1 MTFANL
7 QRVRSLLVAATL
19 LAGGIGIGA
28 ATLRRAGAA
37 SAPPP
42 PPPAAPAKAQ
52 FTGTL
57 KSGVSVELL
66 GVIKGK
72 AIDDWWLPD
81 GTPDYEPVLR
91 KVRFERTRNIAPPGE
106 ERRDHVGV
114 VVRFNLKLR
123 DGSLATSTSEP
134 WFSTA
139 LDADDKPIGDLVV
152 LYNIRK
158 LGGKSEH
165 VRFEFATG
173 PWGRTD
179 VRADAAELGQTRG
192 DVHFREAE
200 TLRGGTYIGLDVQNE
215 RWAQIAGPGAHR
227 LCARDADGKVRVA
240 IPFQGLGKEPP
251 APTEFGF
258 LFADTEP
265 ADLKTFWLERRP
277 ANEWI
282 EFRNVATE
290 PAVETQV
297 RVVTSDDVVPKSPV
311 VPEDRR

>member
-7 QRVRSLLVAATL
+7 QRLRPLLVTATIL
-19 LAGGIGIGA
+19 GGIGIGA
-28 ATLRRAGAA
+28 ATMRRVSAA
-37 SAPPP
+37 APQ
-42 PPPAAPAKAQ
+42 PPAEEAPAPPAKAQ

-91 KVRFERTRNIAPPGE
+91 KVRFERTKNIAPPGE

-123 DGSLATSTSEP
+123 DGSLASSTSEP
-134 WFSTA
+134 WFCTA
-139 LDADDKPIGDLVV
+139 LDADDKPIDDLVV
-152 LYNIRK
+152 LYKIRK
-158 LGGKSEH
+158 LGGTSEH

-173 PWGRTD
+173 PWERTD
-179 VRADAAELGQTRG
+179 VRADAAELGQTKG
-192 DVHFREAE
+192 DVYFREAE

-215 RWAQIAGPGAHR
+215 HWAQIAGPGVHR
-227 LCARDADGKVRVA
+227 LCARDAGGKVHVA
-240 IPFQGLGKEPP
+240 IPFQGLGKDPP

-258 LFADTEP
+258 LFANTKP
-265 ADLKTFWLERRP
+265 AELKTFWLERRP

-282 EFRNVATE
+282 EFRNVANE
-290 PAVETQV
+290 PAVKTEV
-297 RVVTSDDVVPKSPV
+297 RVVTSDK
-311 VPEDRR
+311 